1 MFCAYRVHRIRK
13 NIFVISKNH
22 RNSWEN
28 SYTKTQQ
35 LRVTNSFSK
44 INAWMPYIQA
54 MTALVTCGRHM
65 LNGFQGPDPI
75 FTRCPFRFLSFCPGF
90 SLAGMT
96 LSLERRP
103 EEMIKW
109 WVDHKHQYHIYV
121 CVHSELFR
129 YIAMVITSFKMATE
143 ATYLLCSIGVLWP
156 IWPMVT
162 TSKSP
167 AASKLRVNH

>member
-1 MFCAYRVHRIRK
+1 MGKILYKKPNSSEWQTLSPKSMRECHTSNRLPHMCATIYGVAQDTRK
-13 NIFVISKNH
+13 AHAEWISKAWPNLH
-22 RNSWEN
+22 PPGNS
-28 SYTKTQQ
+28 SA
-35 LRVTNSFSK
+35 S
-44 INAWMPYIQA
+44 
-54 MTALVTCGRHM
+54 ALA
-65 LNGFQGPDPI
+65 
-75 FTRCPFRFLSFCPGF
+75 S
-90 SLAGMT
+90 A
-96 LSLERRP
+96 SLEWLSAWNDDRR
-103 EEMIKW
+103 KW
-109 WVDHKHQYHIYV
+109 SNDEWIISINIIYM